1 MFLQKEGPRGLD
13 VPALEPSEVLE
24 SLVRE
29 AEPILEQLGV
39 SNAKGTRNLVNLR
52 RLTIVEAVVRYAEE
66 RGAN

>member
-1 MFLQKEGPRGLD
+1 

-39 SNAKGTRNLVNLR
+39 SNAKGTKNLANLR
-52 RLTIVEAVVRYAEE
+52 RLTIIENVVKYAKA
-66 RGAN
+66 RGANWSKDWLIGWQGI